1 MVLDLVLRRSR
12 SPPTH
17 KPETAQ
23 TLAFRIQLHLDPR
36 LYTRDPEETDLGRR
50 IVDAAIRQLDAA
62 GFEKLTFR
70 RLAESIGSTEAS
82 VYRYFENKHRLLLY
96 LVSWYWSWVDYRL
109 EYHVNAAVLPPGQ
122 RLHRVIDVLLES
134 NTFDP
139 TWSHIDEAA
148 LHRIVV
154 VESNKAYQTR
164 WVDDDNAEG
173 LFAAYKALAA
183 KVAAIIR
190 EAAPDYAHARAL
202 ASTLIEAAHQ
212 QIFFAEHLPSLA
224 DGKVTDGD
232 FGNVRSFL
240 SGLVDRV
247 LGLET
252 PADGS

>member
-1 MVLDLVLRRSR
+1 M
-12 SPPTH
+12 
-17 KPETAQ
+17 
-23 TLAFRIQLHLDPR
+23 AFRIQLHLDPA
-36 LYTRDPEETDLGRR
+36 LYVRDPEETELGRR
-50 IVDAAIRQLDAA
+50 IVDAAIQQLVAT

-109 EYHVNAAVLPPGQ
+109 EYRVNAAELPPRE
-122 RLHRVIDVLLES
+122 RLHRVIDVLLTS
-134 NTFDP
+134 TTYDP

-183 KVAAIIR
+183 KVADLIL
-190 EAAPDYAHARAL
+190 EADPDYAHPRAL
-202 ASTLIEAAHQ
+202 ASTLIEASHQ
-212 QIFFAEHLPSLA
+212 QIFFAEHLPSLS
-224 DGKVTDGD
+224 DGKVTNGD
-232 FGNVRSFL
+232 FANVREFL
-240 SGLVDRV
+240 TDLVDRALQ
-247 LGLET
+247 LG
-252 PADGS
+252 D